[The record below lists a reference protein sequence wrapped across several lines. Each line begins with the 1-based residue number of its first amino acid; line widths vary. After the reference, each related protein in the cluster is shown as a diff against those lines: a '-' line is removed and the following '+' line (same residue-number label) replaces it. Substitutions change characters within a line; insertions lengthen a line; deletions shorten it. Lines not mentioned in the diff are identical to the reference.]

1 MRGMTGLR
9 PKRVAA
15 AVVLAWLS
23 GCVGDPAGAGRG
35 AGGQTRLAPP
45 RVADEAAREHAR
57 LVQSFDGEY
66 RAPRLQALLGE
77 VTGRLVPATE
87 RPDERYRVT
96 ILNSPVV
103 NAFALPSGRLYV
115 TRGLLALANSTSE
128 LAAVLAHEVA
138 HVTLRHASARSEA
151 AARSDLVSRVATE
164 VLKDP
169 GTGAMIQAQ
178 SRFTIAR
185 FSRLQEL
192 EADQVGVRTLA
203 GAGFDPYGSTRFL
216 AALGRSGELSLS
228 AGVSS
233 QASPDM
239 LATHPSTPERIA
251 AALLAARR
259 IGAPGPGEGDR
270 APYLLALD
278 QLSYGDNPADGVI
291 RGRRFTHP
299 RLGVAFEAP
308 PGFAL
313 ENTPQAVV
321 GATPDGGRRLLF
333 DAIEAP
339 PDQTLEA
346 VLRATWSGDV
356 ETGGIESLTVN
367 GRPAAIASARGR
379 DWSFRMAAI
388 RLGSATY
395 RLILAGRTAGGDFD
409 RPFRDALD
417 SVREITPEEV
427 RAVRALRVQI
437 VTAAPGDTVESL
449 GSRMVVPDRPAERFM
464 VLNALERGAAL
475 KPGERYKLVTE

>member
-1 MRGMTGLR
+1 MTGLR
-9 PKRVAA
+9 SKRVAA
-15 AVVLAWLS
+15 AVLLAWLS
-23 GCVGDPAGAGRG
+23 GCLGDHTGAGLG
-35 AGGQTRLAPP
+35 AGVPARPAAP
-45 RVADEAAREHAR
+45 RVADEAAAREHAR
-57 LVQSFDGEY
+57 LIQSFGGEY
-66 RAPRLQALLGE
+66 RAPRLQALLGG
-77 VTGRLVPATE
+77 VTARLVPATE
-87 RPDERYRVT
+87 RPDEHYQVT

-128 LAAVLAHEVA
+128 VAAVLAHEIA
-138 HVTLRHASARSEA
+138 HVTLRHASARGEA
-151 AARSDLVSRVATE
+151 AARSELVSRVAAD

-169 GTGAMIQAQ
+169 DTSAMIQAQ

-216 AALGRSGELSLS
+216 AALGRNGELSL
-228 AGVSS
+228 AGGASP
-233 QASPDM
+233 QTSPDM
-239 LATHPSTPERIA
+239 LSTHPSTPERIA
-251 AALLAARR
+251 ASLLAARR

-270 APYLLALD
+270 APYLQALD
-278 QLSYGDNPADGVI
+278 QISYGDNPADGVI

-333 DAIEAP
+333 DAIEASA
-339 PDQTLEA
+339 DQTLEA
-346 VLRATWSGDV
+346 VLRSTWSGDV

-367 GRPAAIASARGR
+367 GRPAAIATSKGR

-427 RAVRALRVQI
+427 RGVRALRLQI
-437 VTAAPGDTVESL
+437 VPAGDGDTVESL
-449 GSRMVVPDRPAERFM
+449 AGRMAVQDRPAERFM
-464 VLNALERGAAL
+464 VLNGLERGAAV
-475 KPGERYKLVTE
+475 KAGERYKLVID